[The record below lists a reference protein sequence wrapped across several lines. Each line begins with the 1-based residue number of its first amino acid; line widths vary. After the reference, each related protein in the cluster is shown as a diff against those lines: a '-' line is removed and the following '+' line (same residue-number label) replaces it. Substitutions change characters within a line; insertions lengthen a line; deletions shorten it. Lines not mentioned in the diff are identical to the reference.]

1 MCVYVDKHVYC
12 ISLYTCIQVCN
23 YNIYIWMYM
32 DILLCPVFGYLYW
45 ILHLGPGGFC
55 HCDHLVF
62 RGTPLPPSIG
72 RMNKKMFGTS
82 THLFM
87 VRLFGTPS
95 SRKDDVLSQWCL
107 LHTYWGKNF
116 ETIFWIAV
124 VSCESML
131 PFFVGSSLSALDVG
145 FGCAPVV
152 PPPDV
157 TWENKKGAWTVS
169 AEITKEHEF
178 QFSHTEAWMM
188 LEEWQ
193 DW

>member
-1 MCVYVDKHVYC
+1 MHMDVYGHTFVPR
-12 ISLYTCIQVCN
+12 IRIFILNSSLGSRRFLPL
-23 YNIYIWMYM
+23 WS
-32 DILLCPVFGYLYW
+32 
-45 ILHLGPGGFC
+45 LG
-55 HCDHLVF
+55 VQ
-62 RGTPLPPSIG
+62 RYSITAV
-72 RMNKKMFGTS
+72 NWKNEQKNVWDLNS
-82 THLFM
+82 SFM

-107 LHTYWGKNF
+107 LPTYWGKNF

-131 PFFVGSSLSALDVG
+131 PFFCGIKFVRPRCRFWLCP
-145 FGCAPVV
+145 GCAPL
-152 PPPDV
+152 DV